1 MVGDENDRDALL
13 AVELFDGREHLA
25 PADGVEHGGRLV
37 EHDALGFHRQH
48 TRDGDALL
56 LSAGE
61 QMRRVL
67 DKLRHADGLE
77 RVVHALSDLGAW
89 HAQILRCECDVLFDD
104 VRHDLVVRVL
114 EHHAH
119 APANFEQERLVH
131 RVHALDIDLAAAWQ
145 QDCVEGLGKRRFSAA
160 VVAEDHDKAAALDG
174 HIHPAQRAGVHLV
187 FRARIGE
194 GQVLGLD
201 HFHKSCVP

>member
-1 MVGDENDRDALL
+1 MLGFVHVVGDEDDRDALL

-37 EHDALGFHRQH
+37 EHDALGLHRQH
-48 TRDGDALL
+48 ARDGDALL

-61 QMRRVL
+61 QVRRVL
-67 DKLRHADGLE
+67 DELRHADGLE
-77 RVVHALSDLGAW
+77 RVVYAISDLGAR

-104 VRHDLVVRVL
+104 IRHDLVVRVL

-119 APANFEQERLVH
+119 APANFKQERFVH
-131 RVHALDIDLAAAWQ
+131 RVHALDIDI
-145 QDCVEGLGKRRFSAA
+145 
-160 VVAEDHDKAAALDG
+160 AAALDG

-187 FRARIGE
+187 FRARIGK